1 MKNWKIKFIAIP
13 DFFPTLYYI
22 DLLLA
27 QFILKFHP
35 SYLDTFLSLLFWA
48 GNLHVGSFP
57 GGAAAKNPNANTGD
71 TGLILGSGR
80 SLGEGNG
87 NPFQHSCLGNPMDR
101 GAPKTPLEESLESP
115 RIGKDWAT
123 VTTKI
128 FMSNAR
134 LFREVDTLKSAHYT
148 LKSTQ
153 YFMKMC
159 VLRSLSPDFDLAD
172 WVPQ

>member
-35 SYLDTFLSLLFWA
+35 SYLDTFLSLLFLA

-57 GGAAAKNPNANTGD
+57 GGTAAKNLNANTGD

-101 GAPKTPLEESLESP
+101 GAPRTPGGVLGVTKNWEGLSNRNDKNIHVKCKT
-115 RIGKDWAT
+115 
-123 VTTKI
+123 V
-128 FMSNAR
+128 
-134 LFREVDTLKSAHYT
+134 
-148 LKSTQ
+148 
-153 YFMKMC
+153 
-159 VLRSLSPDFDLAD
+159 
-172 WVPQ
+172 